1 LGSEQGFSVR
11 EIIHVCEE
19 VTGIRVPVVEGPRR
33 AGDAPRLV
41 ADARKAK
48 TVLGWQPARSALP
61 VIVADA
67 WRSCTRSV

>member
-1 LGSEQGFSVR
+1 
-11 EIIHVCEE
+11 
-19 VTGIRVPVVEGPRR
+19 VPVVEGPRR

-67 WRSCTRSV
+67 WRSMQPVSTTT